1 MRRSRIIVDV
11 ACHVLGGLHASKKRA
26 LKKSLLSGMILTKQI
41 ASRERK
47 KVTKKKFRALVCKF
61 FSVRFLV
68 KVVKKMNA
76 M

>member
-1 MRRSRIIVDV
+1 
-11 ACHVLGGLHASKKRA
+11 
-26 LKKSLLSGMILTKQI
+26 MILTKQI
-41 ASRERK
+41 ASREK
-47 KVTKKKFRALVCKF
+47 KSYKKKFRALVCKF

>member
-1 MRRSRIIVDV
+1 
-11 ACHVLGGLHASKKRA
+11 
-26 LKKSLLSGMILTKQI
+26 MILTKQI
-41 ASRERK
+41 ASREK
-47 KVTKKKFRALVCKF
+47 KSYKKFRALVCKF